1 MRKLLD
7 AEGFLA
13 KATDQR
19 DTYKELLALYQAER
33 DEYKV
38 LQESLQDLLQN
49 SLQLQEKYRV
59 QREDTEAELVIV
71 EGKYLEQARVIAE
84 LEANSS
90 WSDWEVGLFSGLV
103 GMVAITVG
111 VGVTALVY
119 EVRQ

>member
-13 KATDQR
+13 KTTDQR
-19 DTYKELLALYQAER
+19 DTYKELLVLYQAER

-59 QREDTEAELVIV
+59 QREDTEAELIIV
-71 EGKYLEQARVIAE
+71 EGKYLEQARVIVE
-84 LEANSS
+84 LETNSS

-119 EVRQ
+119 EVGQ